1 MNNSDHDPSHAL
13 AIGLDLG
20 GTQVRAAL
28 VTRDGRVLDRA
39 ALPTKGEGGPEAIFE
54 QFAMLID
61 KVRSSIPVRDLA
73 GIGIAAPGPL
83 DSIEGVVLGIP
94 TLPGWEGLPLQRM
107 IGDRYGI
114 PAYLENDAKAATLGE
129 WCFGAAR
136 GLRNVVYITVSTGI
150 GGGVIADGRL
160 LQGRRGMSAHV

>member
-1 MNNSDHDPSHAL
+1 MLPRWQLFGINCFSLRQEIGLSFSRQCRTWQMNNMDHEPSQAL

-20 GTQVRAAL
+20 GTQIRAAL

-54 QFAMLID
+54 QFAVLID

-94 TLPGWEGLPLQRM
+94 TLPGWE
-107 IGDRYGI
+107 
-114 PAYLENDAKAATLGE
+114 AYP
-129 WCFGAAR
+129 F
-136 GLRNVVYITVSTGI
+136 
-150 GGGVIADGRL
+150 
-160 LQGRRGMSAHV
+160 SA